1 MRISDWSS
9 DVCSSDLLMPSEEE
23 RRPGEIRGEL
33 DEEEQQCE
41 PAPLRAARMEDH
53 REREAQADI
62 KDGPG
67 EREDPAGRHDRWQV
81 ERGEPAVAIADRK
94 SVVEGKRVS
103 VRVDHGGS
111 RIIKK

>member
-9 DVCSSDLLMPSEEE
+9 DVCSSDLHQHEDDQEERARHLMPSEEE

-67 EREDPAGRHDRWQV
+67 EREDPAGRQETGRASWR
-81 ERGEPAVAIADRK
+81 ER
-94 SVVEGKRVS
+94 VVQYV
-103 VRVDHGGS
+103 
-111 RIIKK
+111 

>member
-1 MRISDWSS
+1 
-9 DVCSSDLLMPSEEE
+9 MPSEEE

-33 DEEEQQCE
+33 DEEELQCE

-67 EREDPAGRHDRWQV
+67 EREDPAGRHDRWQA
-81 ERGEPAVAIADRK
+81 ERGEPAVDIRSEARR
-94 SVVEGKRVS
+94 VGKDVS
-103 VRVDHGGS
+103 VRVDLGG
-111 RIIKK
+111 RRHMTNKKATAQAH